1 MNQITL
7 GTIITKYRE
16 KYELAQQDVCEG
28 ICGRTTYLRVEGGT
42 EEVDFVVQETL
53 LARLGQD
60 AIDFEFMLDDD
71 AYDAWSGRLAIRS
84 VMAGRLYSIVQEQ
97 IEEYRRTYA
106 GMHKLHEQF
115 CLYYEMKLAK
125 YNGENAV
132 YICEL
137 AQKALSLTK
146 PVVEVPDIKK
156 NLYTPMEMDL
166 LLTLLE
172 YQYKN
177 WNNTWQ
183 RRDCLM
189 KILEYIAV
197 YYSTES
203 REDVEGRTWLEL
215 LKVEATYSE
224 SQQLLEYIEH
234 AIACFIG
241 GNGILRL
248 AEVRFFKAKLLHR
261 ISTAAENREE
271 LEKQC
276 REECM
281 MAYNIYDVMECSKER
296 EAVECFCE
304 EELQWHITT
313 QMKWLD

>member
-7 GTIITKYRE
+7 GAIIAKYRG
-16 KYELAQQDVCEG
+16 KHNLRQQDICNGVCD
-28 ICGRTTYLRVEGGT
+28 RSTYIRVESGAQ
-42 EEVDFVVQETL
+42 EVDFVVQETL

-71 AYDAWSGRLAIRS
+71 AYGVWSERLAIRS
-84 VMAGRLYSIVQEQ
+84 AMAGRQYSVVQDR
-97 IEEYRRTYA
+97 IREYRRGYA
-106 GMHKLHEQF
+106 GIHKLHEQF
-115 CLYYEMKLAK
+115 CLYYEMKLAQCW
-125 YNGENAV
+125 GENAV

-137 AQKALSLTK
+137 AEKALSLTK
-146 PVVEVPDIKK
+146 TIGGMPEIKK
-156 NLYTPMEMDL
+156 NLYTPIEMDL

-177 WNNTWQ
+177 WNSIWQ
-183 RRDCLM
+183 CRECLM
-189 KILEYIAV
+189 KILEYISV
-197 YYSTES
+197 YYSIES
-203 REDVEGRTWLEL
+203 REDVQGRTWLEL

-224 SQQLLEYIEH
+224 SQQLLEYIER
-234 AIACFIG
+234 AISCFIG

-261 ISTAAENREE
+261 ISSTIEIREE
-271 LEKQC
+271 LEEKC
-276 REECM
+276 RDECM
-281 MAYNIYDVMECSKER
+281 IAYNIYDVLECTKER
-296 EAVECFCE
+296 EAVERFCE